1 MDVPTQLQ
9 VTRVNHAAGV
19 GLAMAGVVDGLFDD
33 ASWAFQAPIVVI
45 DLAGIAR
52 VTSFGTRAWLRG
64 IVRIQSERLYFARV
78 SPPMM
83 DLVSTVKGALHDG
96 ALLSLNLP
104 YECASCE
111 HDFSVLADVVE
122 QRSVLMSPRAP
133 TPPCP
138 RCQSASIFNGVIDSY
153 ADVIGAPSQAP
164 SQAARQL
171 ATATANAV
179 PNVTTMSALQ
189 AARAQASSTGNALK
203 TLSGAVVRRK

>member
-33 ASWAFQAPIVVI
+33 ASWALQAPIVVV

-52 VTSFGTRAWLRG
+52 VTSFGTRAWVRG
-64 IVRIQSERLYFARV
+64 IARVRSERLYFARV
-78 SPPMM
+78 SPSMV
-83 DLVSTVKGALHDG
+83 DLLSTVKSAVHNG

-111 HDFSVLADVVE
+111 HDFSVLTDVVE
-122 QRSVLMSPRAP
+122 QRSVLLSPRAT

-138 RCQSASIFNGVIDSY
+138 RCHSASTLNDVLDSY
-153 ADVIGAPSQAP
+153 ADV
-164 SQAARQL
+164 
-171 ATATANAV
+171 
-179 PNVTTMSALQ
+179 
-189 AARAQASSTGNALK
+189 
-203 TLSGAVVRRK
+203 